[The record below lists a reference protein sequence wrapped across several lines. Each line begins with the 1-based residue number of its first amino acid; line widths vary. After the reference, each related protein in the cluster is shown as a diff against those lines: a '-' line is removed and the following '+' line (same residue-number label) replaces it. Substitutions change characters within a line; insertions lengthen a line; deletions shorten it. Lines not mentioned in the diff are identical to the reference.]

1 MPRQRPFRFGA
12 GLFTAPDRQTWVEQ
26 ARRIE
31 AYGYDTLLIADHLI
45 GNLAPSL
52 GLLAAANVT
61 TTLRV
66 GCTVFDNDF
75 RHPAILANEVA
86 TLDVLTEGRSEF
98 GIGAGW
104 FKPEYDATGI
114 PFDPPGTRVE
124 RMIEAVS
131 IIKRLWSGAEV
142 HHNGTHYTIA
152 GLISPLRPVQQPHP
166 PIFIGGGGKRL
177 LSFAAREADTVG
189 ILAKARP
196 EGGGEFGIDETEASI
211 ARKVAWVREAAGER
225 IEHIELAMF
234 FWAIT
239 IADDRRAAAEEIAR
253 STGRVTAEQ
262 ALASPYYPIGSVDSI
277 VEHLIELRERYGIS
291 YFSVLPNGVD
301 AFAPVVA
308 RLKGQ

>member
-1 MPRQRPFRFGA
+1 MATLRPFRFGA
-12 GLFTAPDRQTWVEQ
+12 GQFIAPTSHVWLDQ
-26 ARRIE
+26 ARKVE
-31 AYGYDTLLIADHLI
+31 ALGYDVMLIADHF
-45 GNLAPSL
+45 GNNFAPSL

-61 TTLRV
+61 TTLRI

-75 RHPAILANEVA
+75 RHPAILANEAA
-86 TLDVLTEGRSEF
+86 TLDLLSDGRLEM

-104 FKPEYDATGI
+104 HKPEYDAVGI
-114 PFDPPGTRVE
+114 QFDPPGVRVD

-131 IIKRLWSGAEV
+131 IMKRIWRGEEV
-142 HHNGTHYTIA
+142 HHSGTHYTIS
-152 GLISPLRPVQQPHP
+152 GHVNSVRPVQQPQLP
-166 PIFIGGGGKRL
+166 LFIGGGGKRL
-177 LSFAAREADTVG
+177 LSYASREANIVG

-196 EGGGEFGIDETEASI
+196 EGGGWFGTDETDDSI
-211 ARKVAWVREAAGER
+211 ARKIAWVREAAGER
-225 IEHIELAMF
+225 LEHLELAMF

-253 STGRVTAEQ
+253 STNRVTAEQ
-262 ALASPYYPIGSVDSI
+262 VLASPYYPIGSVESI

-308 RLKGQ
+308 RLRGQ